1 MHGLMMET
9 QLSVQLILE
18 RAKQFFP
25 KKEIIT
31 RSAEGVH
38 RYTYGDFYKR
48 VLQLASLLQKMGIK
62 AGDRV
67 ATFAWNNFRHL
78 ELYFAIPCVGAVLHT
93 VNIRLAADQI
103 AYIVNHA
110 EDQILFFDSCLA
122 PLVKQFAPELKTVK
136 HFVVMDENA
145 IEELKAESYEKLI
158 STEPDD
164 FVLPKIEDENMAA
177 GLCYTSGTTG
187 NPKGVLYSH
196 RSIYLHSM
204 AVCMADMMGLCEK
217 DTIFP
222 VVPMFHANAWG
233 FPFAGTMVGA
243 TQVFPNHFMQP
254 RDIISLIEQEK
265 VTITAGVPTIWLG
278 IMAILDHEKFNLE
291 NLRLIVIGGSAVPA
305 SMIEYFQNKYDIPVM
320 QAWGMTETSPLGSV
334 ARVKS
339 NLMSLSNE
347 DQMTYRTK
355 QGVPAA
361 CVQIRALDDDGKE
374 VVWDGETRGELQVRG
389 PWVAK
394 SYFQTEERKEAFSDG
409 WFSTGDVVTIDSE
422 GYIAIVDRTKDL
434 IKSGGEWISS
444 VDLENALLGYPK
456 IQEAAVVAVPH
467 EKWVERPLACIVPK
481 PAFAED
487 FNKEEVLDYL
497 RGKFASWWIP
507 NAVEIIKEI
516 PKTSVGKF
524 DKKRL
529 RVIYQDYKW
538 PENNEN

>member
-1 MHGLMMET
+1 MQGLMMDT

-31 RSAEGVH
+31 RQANGTH

-48 VLQLASLLQKMGIK
+48 VLQLASALKQLGIK
-62 AGDRV
+62 PGDRV
-67 ATFAWNNFRHL
+67 ATFAWNNYRHL
-78 ELYFAIPCVGAVLHT
+78 ELYFAIPCIGAVLHT

-103 AYIVNHA
+103 VYIINHA
-110 EDQILFFDSCLA
+110 EDQILFFDACFA
-122 PLVKQFAPELKTVK
+122 PLVKHFAPELKTVK
-136 HFVVMDENA
+136 HFVAMDESP
-145 IEELKAESYEKLI
+145 IEELRAESYEELLA
-158 STEPDD
+158 SQPTD

-187 NPKGVLYSH
+187 HPKGVLYSH
-196 RSIYLHSM
+196 RSIFLHSM
-204 AVCMADMMGLCEK
+204 AICMADMMGLCEK
-217 DTIFP
+217 DRAFP

-233 FPFAGTMVGA
+233 YPFASALVGA

-254 RDIISLIEQEK
+254 RDIIQLIDQEK
-265 VTITAGVPTIWLG
+265 VTVTAGVPTIWLG
-278 IMAILDHEKFNLE
+278 IMALLEHEKFNLE

-305 SMIEYFQNKYDIPVM
+305 SMIEYFQKGYNIPVV
-320 QAWGMTETSPLGSV
+320 QAWGMTETSPLGSI
-334 ARVKS
+334 ATVKS
-339 NLMSLSNE
+339 NLLSLSQQE
-347 DQMTYRTK
+347 QMSYRTK
-355 QGVPAA
+355 QGIPAS

-374 VVWDGETRGELQVRG
+374 VKWDGETRGELQVRG

-394 SYFQTEERKEAFSDG
+394 SYFNTTERAEAFCDG

-444 VDLENALLGYPK
+444 VDLEIALLSHPK

-467 EKWVERPLACIVPK
+467 EKWVERPLACVVPK
-481 PAFAED
+481 PAFIES
-487 FNKEEVLDYL
+487 FGKEEVLEYL
-497 RGKFASWWIP
+497 RGQFASWWIP
-507 NAVEIIKEI
+507 NAVEFVKEI

-529 RVIYQDYKW
+529 RVMYQDFKW
-538 PENNEN
+538 PGE